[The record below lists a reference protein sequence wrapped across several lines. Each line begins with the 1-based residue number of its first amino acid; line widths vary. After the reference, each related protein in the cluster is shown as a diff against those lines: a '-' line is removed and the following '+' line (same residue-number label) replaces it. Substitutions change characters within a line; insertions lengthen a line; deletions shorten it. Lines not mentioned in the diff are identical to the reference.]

1 MATAAQTNLGIE
13 PEVLKA
19 IYNQMA
25 RIRAVDKAIQ
35 AGLSAGKFMFTYWP
49 MTGQECIPA
58 TINQLITER
67 DYMITTYRGIHDQVA
82 KGVDLYGMF
91 AEALGREGGVN
102 KGKGGSPH
110 ISDPSSGSMVTT
122 AIVGAGAPIANGLA
136 ISAKERGEDRVT
148 IVNFGDGATSIGA
161 VHEAMNLAGAWKLP
175 VIFMC
180 QNNQWGEYTP
190 IPVYTASPNFYG
202 RAEALGFKGVAL
214 DGNDPAAFYA
224 GMKEVIDHVRAG
236 NGPAFVEARTYRL
249 GPHAGV
255 GENYNADKDVLAA
268 AKERAPVEK
277 TRALL
282 IDAGICSEDELSAVE
297 AAAAAEVE
305 AAMAKAMES
314 PVTPA
319 SETMIDVFADPT
331 HVPSRGSYPA
341 RAAEVLPAGETK
353 TMSMVEAIQAAQHS
367 AMTANKEVFI
377 LGEDVGDPQGG
388 VFGTNKGLQTEFG
401 DRRVRPTPIAET
413 AIIGAAIG
421 SSIAGMRPIAE
432 IMFTDFLGVCLD
444 QIANHAAKQ
453 RYMSGSTTHAPMVIR
468 VQAGGGMGGFGAQ
481 HSQSMEAWLTHVPG
495 VKVIYPSNPIDA
507 KGMLLAA
514 IDDPDPVVMIESMML
529 LFTQKGEVPTGDY
542 KVPLGVAKT
551 VREGS
556 DITLVSYGWMLH
568 QTLAAAEEL
577 AKEGI
582 NAEVID
588 LRSLVPIDYNSIFAS
603 VKKTG
608 RLLVVHAAVEF
619 CGFGAEICSTVNE
632 ELWGQL
638 KAPAARLGA
647 AYAPI
652 AYSNAIEFNQV
663 PGAGH
668 IVARAREVAKA

>member
-1 MATAAQTNLGIE
+1 MAQNNLGIE
-13 PEVLKA
+13 PDTLKA
-19 IYNQMA
+19 IYGQMA

-58 TINQLITER
+58 TISQLITDR
-67 DYMITTYRGIHDQVA
+67 DYMVTTYRGIHDQVA

-91 AEALGREGGVN
+91 AEALGREGGLN

-122 AIVGAGAPIANGLA
+122 AIVGAGAPIANGFA

-175 VIFMC
+175 VIFLC

-190 IPVYTASPNFYG
+190 IPTYTASPNFYG
-202 RAEALGFKGVAL
+202 RAEALGFRGVQL
-214 DGNDPAAFYA
+214 DGNDPAAFHA
-224 GMKEVIDHVRAG
+224 GMKDVIDYVRAG
-236 NGPAFVEARTYRL
+236 KGPVFVEAHTYRM

-255 GENYNADKDVLAA
+255 GDNYNADKNVFAA

-282 IDAGICSEDELSAVE
+282 IDAGICSEEEITAIE
-297 AAAAAEVE
+297 AAAKAEVDD
-305 AAMAKAMES
+305 AIARAMES
-314 PVTPA
+314 PITPVE
-319 SETMIDVFADPT
+319 ETLIDVFADRDS
-331 HVPSRGSYPA
+331 VPRRGHYPEREA
-341 RAAEVLPAGETK
+341 EGEAKGPVETMTMAAAVLSAQSVA
-353 TMSMVEAIQAAQHS
+353 MAA
-367 AMTANKEVFI
+367 NPEVFL
-377 LGEDVGDPQGG
+377 LGEDVGDPHGG
-388 VFGTNKGLQTEFG
+388 VFATNKGLQTQYG

-421 SSIAGMRPIAE
+421 SSIAGMSPIAE
-432 IMFTDFLGVCLD
+432 IMFCDFLGVCLD

-453 RYMSGSTTHAPMVIR
+453 RYMSGSATHAPLTIR
-468 VQAGGGMGGFGAQ
+468 MQLGGGMGGFGAQ
-481 HSQSMEAWLTHVPG
+481 HSQSLEAWLTHVPG
-495 VKVIYPSNPIDA
+495 IKLVYPSNPYDA
-507 KGMLLAA
+507 KGLLLSA
-514 IDDPDPVVMIESMML
+514 INDPDPVIVFESAFL

-542 KVPLGVAKT
+542 RIPLGVAK
-551 VREGS
+551 VAREGS
-556 DITLVSYGWMLH
+556 DVTLISYGWEMH
-568 QTLAAAEEL
+568 NCLAAAEEL

-582 NAEVID
+582 SAEVID
-588 LRSLVPIDYNSIFAS
+588 LRSLMPIDYHRILQS

-608 RLLVVHAAVEF
+608 RAVVVHAAVEF
-619 CGFGAEICSTVNE
+619 GGLGGEICSTINE

-638 KAPAARLGA
+638 KAPAIRLGA
-647 AYAPI
+647 DYAPI
-652 AYSNAIEFNQV
+652 AYSNAIEMNQV
-663 PGAGH
+663 PNVGA
-668 IVARAREVAKA
+668 ITARVRACVKS

>member
-1 MATAAQTNLGIE
+1 MANGNLGIE

-19 IYNQMA
+19 IYGQMT

-58 TINQLITER
+58 TISQLTSER
-67 DYMITTYRGIHDQVA
+67 DYMVTTYRGIHDQVA
-82 KGVDLYGMF
+82 KGVDLFGMF
-91 AEALGREGGVN
+91 AEALGRQDGVN

-190 IPVYTASPNFYG
+190 IPDYTASPNFYG
-202 RAEALGFKGVAL
+202 RAEALGFRGVQL
-214 DGNDPAAFYA
+214 DGNDPAAFYN
-224 GMKEVIDHVRAG
+224 GMKDVIDHVRAG
-236 NGPAFVEARTYRL
+236 KGPVFVEAMTYRM

-255 GENYNADKDVLAA
+255 GDNYNADKDVLAA
-268 AKERAPVEK
+268 ARERAPIEK

-282 IDAGICSEDELSAVE
+282 IEAGICSDDELTALE
-297 AAAAAEVE
+297 TATAAEVE
-305 AAMAKAMES
+305 DAITRAMAS

-319 SETMIDVFADPT
+319 TETVTDVFADVT
-331 HVPSRGSYPA
+331 CVPQRGVYPE
-341 RAAEVLPAGETK
+341 RADEGALPADTRS
-353 TMSMVEAIQAAQHS
+353 MSMVEAIRDAQHI
-367 AMTANKEVFI
+367 AMTANPEVFI

-401 DRRVRPTPIAET
+401 KNRVRPTPIAEQ

-421 SSIAGMRPIAE
+421 SSIAGMNPIAE
-432 IMFTDFLGVCLD
+432 IMFTDFFGVCMD
-444 QIANHAAKQ
+444 QVYNHAAKQ
-453 RYMSGSTTHAPMVIR
+453 RYMSGSATHAPMTIR

-481 HSQSMEAWLTHVPG
+481 HSQSMEAWLLHSPG
-495 VKVIYPSNPIDA
+495 IKVVYPSNPIDA
-507 KGMLLAA
+507 KGLLASCIA
-514 IDDPDPVVMIESMML
+514 DPDPCVMIESMML
-529 LFTQKGEVPTGDY
+529 LFTQKADVPTGDFR
-542 KVPLGVAKT
+542 VPLGVAKV
-551 VREGS
+551 VREGT
-556 DITLVSYGWMLH
+556 DITLISYGWMLH
-568 QTLAAAEEL
+568 QALAAAEEL

-582 NAEVID
+582 SAEVID
-588 LRSLVPIDYNSIFAS
+588 LRSLMPIDYNRILAS

-608 RLLVVHAAVEF
+608 RALVVHAAVEF
-619 CGFGAEICSTVNE
+619 CGLGSEICATINE

-638 KAPAARLGA
+638 KAPASRLGA
-647 AYAPI
+647 EYAPI
-652 AYSNAIEFNQV
+652 AYSQAIEFSQV
-663 PGAGH
+663 PGAAA
-668 IVARAREVAKA
+668 ITARARAAVKS

>member
-1 MATAAQTNLGIE
+1 MGQGNLGIA

-19 IYNQMA
+19 IYGQMA

-58 TINQLITER
+58 TISQLITSR
-67 DYMITTYRGIHDQVA
+67 DYMVTTYRGIHDQVA

-91 AEALGREGGVN
+91 AEALGREGGLN

-161 VHEAMNLAGAWKLP
+161 VHEAMNLAGTWQLP

-190 IPVYTASPNFYG
+190 IPDYTASPNFFG
-202 RAEALGFKGVAL
+202 RAEALGFRGVQL
-214 DGNDPAAFYA
+214 DGNDPAAFHA
-224 GMKEVIDHVRAG
+224 GMKDVIEHVRAG
-236 NGPAFVEARTYRL
+236 KGPVFVEALTYRM

-255 GENYNADKDVLAA
+255 GDNYNADKAVLAA

-282 IDAGICSEDELSAVE
+282 LDAGICTEEELTALESA
-297 AAAAAEVE
+297 AKAEVDD
-305 AAMAKAMES
+305 AIARAMAS
-314 PVTPA
+314 PVTPV
-319 SETMIDVFADPT
+319 SETTIDVFADDACVPT
-331 HVPSRGSYPA
+331 RGVIPVREA
-341 RAAEVLPAGETK
+341 ETEPTGPTATTTMANAIGDAQDVAMAANP
-353 TMSMVEAIQAAQHS
+353 
-367 AMTANKEVFI
+367 EVFL
-377 LGEDVGDPQGG
+377 LGEDVGDPHGG
-388 VFGTNKGLQTEFG
+388 TFGTNKGLQTKYG
-401 DRRVRPTPIAET
+401 RNRVRNTPIAES

-421 SSIAGMRPIAE
+421 SSIAGMSPIAE
-432 IMFTDFLGVCLD
+432 IMFCDFMGVCLD

-453 RYMSGSTTHAPMVIR
+453 RYMSGAATHAPMTIR
-468 VQAGGGMGGFGAQ
+468 MQLGGGMGGFGAQ
-481 HSQSMEAWLTHVPG
+481 HSQSLEAWLTHVPG
-495 VKVIYPSNPIDA
+495 IKVIYPSTAYEA

-514 IDDPDPVVMIESMML
+514 INDPDPVVMLESIML

-542 KVPLGVAKT
+542 RIPLGVAK
-551 VREGS
+551 VKREGT
-556 DITLVSYGWMLH
+556 DVTLISYGWMLH
-568 QTLAAAEEL
+568 QCLAAAEEL
-577 AKEGI
+577 AKEGVS
-582 NAEVID
+582 AEVID
-588 LRSLVPIDYNSIFAS
+588 LRSLVPIDYHRVLES

-608 RLLVVHAAVEF
+608 RALVVHAAVEF
-619 CGFGAEICSTVNE
+619 CGLGAEICSTINE
-632 ELWGQL
+632 QLWGKL
-638 KAPAARLGA
+638 KAPAVRLGA
-647 AYAPI
+647 DYAPM
-652 AYSNAIEFNQV
+652 AYSNAIESSQV
-663 PGAGH
+663 PNMGSIAARVRG
-668 IVARAREVAKA
+668 IVKS

>member
-1 MATAAQTNLGIE
+1 MATTNLGIE

-19 IYNQMA
+19 IYGQMS

-58 TINQLITER
+58 TISQLITAR
-67 DYMITTYRGIHDQVA
+67 DYMVTTYRGIHDQVA

-91 AEALGREGGVN
+91 AEALGREGGLN

-122 AIVGAGAPIANGLA
+122 AIVGAGAPIANGFA
-136 ISAKERGEDRVT
+136 IAAKERGEDRVT

-175 VIFMC
+175 VIFLC
-180 QNNQWGEYTP
+180 QNNQWGEYTQ
-190 IPVYTASPNFYG
+190 IPTYTASPNFFG
-202 RAEALGFKGVAL
+202 RAEALGFRGVQL
-214 DGNDPAAFYA
+214 DGNDPAAFHA
-224 GMKEVIDHVRAG
+224 GMKDVIEYVRAG
-236 NGPAFVEARTYRL
+236 KGPVFVEALTYRM

-255 GENYNADKDVLAA
+255 GENYNAAKDVLAA
-268 AKERAPVEK
+268 AKERTPVER

-282 IDAGICSEDELSAVE
+282 IDTGISTEEELSAIE
-297 AAAAAEVE
+297 AAAKAEVDD
-305 AAMAKAMES
+305 AIARAMES

-319 SETMIDVFADPT
+319 TETVVDVFAEVDS
-331 HVPSRGSYPA
+331 VPQRGHFPV
-341 RAAEVLPAGETK
+341 REAEGELPAETRK
-353 TMSMVEAIQAAQHS
+353 MSFADAVGDAQRVAMEANA
-367 AMTANKEVFI
+367 EVFI

-388 VFGTNKGLQTEFG
+388 VFGTNMGLQTTFG

-421 SSIAGMRPIAE
+421 SSIAGMSPIAE
-432 IMFTDFLGVCLD
+432 IMFVDFLGVCLD

-453 RYMSGSTTHAPMVIR
+453 RYMSGGATHAPMTIR
-468 VQAGGGMGGFGAQ
+468 MQLGGGMGGFGAQ
-481 HSQSMEAWLTHVPG
+481 HSQSLEAWLTHTPG
-495 VKVIYPSNPIDA
+495 IKVVYASNPVDA
-507 KGMLLAA
+507 KGLLLSA
-514 IDDPDPVVMIESMML
+514 INDPDPVVVLESMML
-529 LFTQKGEVPTGDY
+529 LYTQKGDVPVGDY
-542 KVPLGVAKT
+542 RIPLGVAKT

-556 DITLVSYGWMLH
+556 DITLISYGWMLH
-568 QTLAAAEEL
+568 QCLAAAEEL

-582 NAEVID
+582 SAEVLD
-588 LRSLVPIDYNSIFAS
+588 LRSLVPIDYHRVLAS

-608 RLLVVHAAVEF
+608 RALVVHAAVEF
-619 CGFGAEICSTVNE
+619 GGLGAEICSTINT

-638 KAPAARLGA
+638 KAPADRLGG

-652 AYSNAIEFNQV
+652 AYSNAIEFSQT
-663 PGAGH
+663 PGAAS
-668 IVARAREVAKA
+668 IAARVRGVVKS